1 MKRLIL
7 AAVLLFPVITLV
19 AWFYWG
25 ATQPRLAPGVLP
37 VTTNTLTNGIVPEPS
52 K

>member
-7 AAVLLFPVITLV
+7 AAVLLFPVVTLV

-25 ATQPRLAPGVLP
+25 ATQPRLAPWLLP
-37 VTTNTLTNGIVPEPS
+37 VTTNTATNGGTPEPT